1 MMTVLTLRVVATG
14 EIERKPF
21 RCQEVVMGQLGH
33 GVCGGGVGNGAA
45 RVRFPNDASFLV
57 WVMW

>member
-21 RCQEVVMGQLGH
+21 RCQEFVMGQLGH
-33 GVCGGGVGNGAA
+33 GVCGG
-45 RVRFPNDASFLV
+45 FLNDASFLV

>member
-1 MMTVLTLRVVATG
+1 MTVLTLRVVASG

-33 GVCGGGVGNGAA
+33 GVCGGGGEATTENS
-45 RVRFPNDASFLV
+45 RVKRWRKLGS
-57 WVMW
+57 

>member
-1 MMTVLTLRVVATG
+1 MMTVLTLRVVASG

-33 GVCGGGVGNGAA
+33 GVCGGG
-45 RVRFPNDASFLV
+45 PE
-57 WVMW
+57 

>member
-1 MMTVLTLRVVATG
+1 MTVLTLRVVASG

-33 GVCGGGVGNGAA
+33 GVCVGV
-45 RVRFPNDASFLV
+45 PSDASFLV